1 MTDQEKKDLHTET
14 ILKHIEC
21 VKELCY
27 KMGIPELG
35 EQHDLSKFM
44 PDEFD
49 IYKYADGTKSPHDIA
64 RDKLGYSPSWIHHKA
79 RNQHHWEYFTDF
91 NEATPNDDG
100 TFTIIC
106 RAVKMPYDR
115 VIEMVCDFVG
125 AGKAYNKTKW
135 TVKAPLDYWKAKCEG
150 KRAMHK
156 DSQDLFVKLITKMAE
171 SKDLDDF
178 VAWYNKNKEKLEKEY
193 ND

>member
-1 MTDQEKKDLHTET
+1 MTD
-14 ILKHIEC
+14 
-21 VKELCY
+21 VKE
-27 KMGIPELG
+27 ELRYA
-35 EQHDLSKFM
+35 EQLWLNN
-44 PDEFD
+44 PNNPN
-49 IYKYADGTKSPHDIA
+49 YW
-64 RDKLGYSPSWIHHKA
+64 L
-79 RNQHHWEYFTDF
+79 DF

-106 RAVKMPYDR
+106 KAVKMPYDR

-193 ND
+193 N